1 MVEMGRINLRH
12 GSVFAV
18 RRPSPQAVSA
28 GPSYHPRLT
37 RPSDASQH
45 AKSQRRRADP
55 SILGA
60 LSPFV
65 PARDDSE
72 SGDAHSSGTSLAL
85 SDRLAGNQQDRSLH
99 AGGWALRTLPASA
112 WAPCR
117 AARRHER
124 CVVGSRDRRLARRP
138 RAAAAPGASLRSARS
153 HPDDAQAR
161 LSRHCAP
168 QSRSDLQR
176 AEVAQSRRALSAL
189 PHDPR
194 WPGTPPASLVE
205 CLSPPR
211 VGRPLHRSIQLAGI
225 PAWEEGEGARRAL
238 RAFEYGRTREEG
250 RMPLAVR
257 RCSGAR
263 NERSLS
269 EPQDLGDGAT
279 TAGR

>member
-1 MVEMGRINLRH
+1 MGRSNLRR
-12 GSVFAV
+12 GSVVAA
-18 RRPSPQAVSA
+18 RRPSPPAVSA
-28 GPSYHPRLT
+28 GPSYHSRLT
-37 RPSDASQH
+37 RPSDASH
-45 AKSQRRRADP
+45 AKSQRERADP
-55 SILGA
+55 SILRA

-99 AGGWALRTLPASA
+99 AGGWPLRTLPASP

-117 AARRHER
+117 AARRHGR

-153 HPDDAQAR
+153 HSNDAQAR

-168 QSRSDLQR
+168 QPRSDLQR

-194 WPGTPPASLVE
+194 WPRTPPASLVE

-211 VGRPLHRSIQLAGI
+211 LGRPLHRSIQLAGA
-225 PAWEEGEGARRAL
+225 PASEAGEGARRAL
-238 RAFEYGRTREEG
+238 RAFEYERGPGEG

-257 RCSGAR
+257 PCSGAW
-263 NERSLS
+263 NDRSLS
-269 EPQDLGDGAT
+269 EPQDDGDGAT